1 MLARIIS
8 PKTLSPENS
17 YVPFPE
23 RRETLLQIEYKV
35 SQLLTLSDNV
45 PVKVALAT
53 YGANFL
59 NQVPLWMMMVAPPSS
74 GKTEILGSMYKLPF
88 AEVMSDLTKPS
99 LLSGTSKKEKQPDA
113 TGGLLAKMGSFGFL
127 IFKDMTSLLSKNKD
141 AASEIFAAFREIYDG
156 DFTRHFGNDG
166 GTHKEWHGR
175 IGLLAAVTSEIE
187 KFRSAFSAMGDRF
200 LTVRVYNS
208 NDLRMEQ
215 ARAALRN
222 SGTERRIRYEL
233 QALTETL
240 FQGFKPDT
248 ELKVP
253 FLSYI
258 HDYIVPLAAFV
269 ADCRTPIERSGYTR
283 ETEFIYATE
292 GYARLSKQLYGLFCG
307 CIVIGCSLFEAWM
320 ITLRVGLDTI
330 PEQRS
335 KVLESVIAYEKT
347 TGEAVVTLQQ
357 LRSSTRLPHSTNK
370 RIIEELYSVNV
381 LDCSFGRGNS
391 PNDYW
396 LSDNSREMI
405 DSFTLIPEELVCNPE
420 NLNDPIPTYS
430 HEENRDYKET
440 EVGNAA

>member
-1 MLARIIS
+1 MLARILT
-8 PKTLSPENS
+8 PKNLSPENS
-17 YVPFPE
+17 YIHFPE
-23 RRETLLQIEYKV
+23 RRKTLLQIENKV
-35 SQLLTLSDNV
+35 SQLLTLSDYL

-88 AEVMSDLTKPS
+88 TESLSDVTKAS
-99 LLSGTSKKEKQPDA
+99 FMSGTSKKDKSKDA
-113 TGGLLAKMGSFGFL
+113 TGGILEGIGELGFF

-141 AASEIFAAFREIYDG
+141 AASEVFAILREVYDG
-156 DFTRHFGNDG
+156 DYSRHFGNDG

-208 NDLRMEQ
+208 LDLRMEQ
-215 ARAALRN
+215 ARAALKH
-222 SGTERRIRYEL
+222 SGTERRIRHEL
-233 QALTETL
+233 QALTGDL

-248 ELKVP
+248 DLGVSS
-253 FLSYI
+253 LGYI
-258 HDYIVPLAAFV
+258 HDSIVPLAGFV
-269 ADCRTPIERSGYTR
+269 AACRTPVERNSYSR
-283 ETEFIYATE
+283 DTEFIHSIE
-292 GYARLSKQLYGLFCG
+292 GYARRAKQLYGLFCG
-307 CIVIGCSLFEAWM
+307 CITIGCSLSEAWL

-335 KVLESVIAYEKT
+335 KALEDVISQEQDS
-347 TGEAVVTLQQ
+347 GEGVFTVKQ
-357 LRSSTRLPHSTNK
+357 LRSTTRLPHSTIK

-381 LDCSFGRGNS
+381 LDCSFGTGNS
-391 PNDYW
+391 PTDYW

-405 DSFTLIPEELVCNPE
+405 DSFTLIPEEPVCNPE
-420 NLNDPIPTYS
+420 NLDDHIPTHS
-430 HEENRDYKET
+430 HEEKRDYKET